1 MSAQVQVV
9 SGSWKLS
16 GDMSD
21 QVMKMMLQVARG
33 YAFLN
38 VSDRRRQV
46 DKSKSC
52 VEGACREKKE

>member
-9 SGSWKLS
+9 SGSWKVY
-16 GDMSD
+16 GNMSN
-21 QVMKMMLQVARG
+21 QVTKMMLQVARE
-33 YAFLN
+33 YPFLN